1 MFFSSGRKRFSWR
14 LGALAVNFIF
24 LQVTSPVFPESFQ
37 LKIGKL
43 FAQGKTAEIDQAI
56 HQELEE
62 NPGQLYLWLELADL
76 DKSQGDYSGT
86 VAAYQSYL
94 VKKEDWKVRVS
105 LALAQEQM
113 GDFSNAGQSLGEL
126 DREHPKDPE
135 LLWGLARLRLYQS
148 QWKNIRTQASAREA
162 LKEAQKY
169 LLTLTAL
176 QPHFAMAIWQLAEV
190 SRALGDAEEA
200 LKDYTAVVKQDGS
213 YKYAHRYMA
222 LLLAQKGKYRESLAK
237 YEQAMAIEPDDLK
250 LKKEAQGVALL
261 APQEAKERKKERQK
275 QWEDW
280 IPSNAKPIEASAVTI
295 RVGIFTG
302 MGHLLFRGQSDM
314 RVMTPSTGLPG
325 SGQAPAQTPLT
336 ILKGGEDYDVY
347 YERGK
352 SSQAPK
358 DQWLIQDKKKRTLVT
373 FDQRVWIVPVD
384 PSKPLLLHA
393 VPFNKGYFFAREEDR
408 AYRGFL
414 EISPRQ
420 GNGFNVINRVTL
432 EDYTAGVLP
441 SEMLSTWPMEALKAQ
456 AIVVRTYVLSKL
468 GRHNEDGYDV
478 SDNVQDQVYRGV
490 EAEEAKSNEAVRQTA
505 GLVVKYHGKIMPV
518 VFSAECG
525 GHTQDYEEA
534 WGYKSPVVGVE
545 DYDSRY
551 NQDMEFP
558 LSPARMETWIKEDR
572 EAWCRVYTLRGY
584 QNYRWVWIIPATEI
598 EKKTPGIGRIRR
610 MIVTHRSTAGWA
622 DSLLVEGEAGNKVFK
637 ADSIRRCL
645 GGIRSNLIW
654 IEPQFDPKGWPEDFI
669 IYGGGW
675 GHGVGMCQ
683 VGCYGLAEAG
693 KDCAEILRHYFPKG
707 SVEKLAAN

>member
-1 MFFSSGRKRFSWR
+1 
-14 LGALAVNFIF
+14 
-24 LQVTSPVFPESFQ
+24 
-37 LKIGKL
+37 
-43 FAQGKTAEIDQAI
+43 
-56 HQELEE
+56 
-62 NPGQLYLWLELADL
+62 
-76 DKSQGDYSGT
+76 
-86 VAAYQSYL
+86 
-94 VKKEDWKVRVS
+94 VKKDDWKVRVS
-105 LALAQEQM
+105 LALALEQM
-113 GDFSNAGQSLGEL
+113 GDFTNAGQNLRAL
-126 DREHPKDPE
+126 NQDHPNNPE
-135 LLWGLARLRLYQS
+135 LLWGLARLCLYQS
-148 QWKNIRTQASAREA
+148 HWKNIRTQPRAKDA

-169 LLTLTAL
+169 LFSLTAL
-176 QPHFAMAIWQLAEV
+176 QPNFAMATWQLAEV
-190 SRALGDAEEA
+190 SRALGDEDAA
-200 LKDYTAVVKQDGS
+200 LKAYEKVVKQDGS

-222 LLLAQKGKYRESLAK
+222 QLLAEKGKYRESLAK

-250 LKKEAQGVALL
+250 LKKEAQRVALM
-261 APQEAKERKKERQK
+261 APREAKERKQERQK

-280 IPSNAKPIEASAVTI
+280 NPMEVKPIAVSAVTI

-302 MGHLLFRGQSDM
+302 MGHLVFRGLSDL
-314 RVMTPSTGLPG
+314 RVMTP
-325 SGQAPAQTPLT
+325 AQTPIT
-336 ILKGGEDYDVY
+336 VLKAGENYDVY
-347 YERGK
+347 YKRDK

-358 DQWLIQDKKKRTLVT
+358 DQWLIQDKRKRTLVT
-373 FDQRVWIVPVD
+373 FDQRLWIVPVD
-384 PSKPLLLHA
+384 PLKPLLVHA

-408 AYRGFL
+408 AYRGLL
-414 EISPRQ
+414 EISPHP

-441 SEMLSTWPMEALKAQ
+441 AEMTATWPMEALKAQ

-468 GRHNEDGYDV
+468 GRHNDDGYDV
-478 SDNVQDQVYRGV
+478 SDDVADQVYRGV
-490 EAEEAKSNEAVRQTA
+490 RAEEPKSSEAVRQTA
-505 GLVVKYHGKIMPV
+505 GLVVEYRGKMMPV

-558 LSPARMETWIKEDR
+558 LSPQRMETWIKEDR
-572 EAWCRVYTLRGY
+572 EAWCRVYGLHGY

-610 MIVTHRSTAGWA
+610 LIVTHRSTAGWA
-622 DSLLVEGEAGNKVFK
+622 DSLLVEGEKGNKVFK
-637 ADSIRRCL
+637 SDSIRRCL

-654 IEPQFDPKGWPEDFI
+654 IEPQFDPKGWPEEFI

-693 KDCAEILRHYFPKG
+693 KDCGEILRHYFPKG
-707 SVEKLAAN
+707 SIEKLGS

>member
-1 MFFSSGRKRFSWR
+1 MFFFDADKR
-14 LGALAVNFIF
+14 IF
-24 LQVTSPVFPESFQ
+24 LASLCLGVGFWLIASQIYAESFQ
-37 LKIGKL
+37 LQIGKL
-43 FAQGKTAEIDQAI
+43 FAQGKTVEIDQAI

-62 NPGQLYLWLELADL
+62 NPNELYLWLELADL

-94 VKKEDWKVRVS
+94 VKKEDWKVRIS
-105 LALAQEQM
+105 LALVQEQM
-113 GDFSNAGQSLGEL
+113 GDFINAGQNLREL
-126 DREHPKDPE
+126 NRERPKDTDV
-135 LLWGLARLRLYQS
+135 LWGLARLCIYQS
-148 QWKNIRTQASAREA
+148 HWKNIRTQARAKDALREG
-162 LKEAQKY
+162 QKY
-169 LLTLTAL
+169 LMALTAL
-176 QPHFAMAIWQLAEV
+176 KPYFAMATWQLAEV
-190 SRALGDAEEA
+190 SRVLGDVDEA
-200 LKDYTAVVKQDGS
+200 LKAYAAVVKEDGS

-222 LLLAQKGKYRESLAK
+222 QLLAEKGKYRESLAK
-237 YEQAMAIEPDDLK
+237 YEQAMAIEPDDFK
-250 LKKEAQGVALL
+250 LKKEAQKVALL
-261 APQEAKERKKERQK
+261 APQEAKERKDERQK

-280 IPSNAKPIEASAVTI
+280 RSPEIKPIAASPVTI

-302 MGHLLFRGQSDM
+302 MGHLVFRGQSDL
-314 RVMTPSTGLPG
+314 RVMTP
-325 SGQAPAQTPLT
+325 AQTPITL
-336 ILKGGEDYDVY
+336 LKAGEDYDVY
-347 YERGK
+347 YQRDR
-352 SSQAPK
+352 SSAAPK
-358 DQWLIQDKKKRTLVT
+358 DQWLIQDKKRRTLVT
-373 FDQRVWIVPVD
+373 FDQRLWIVPVD
-384 PSKPLLLHA
+384 PLKPLLLHA

-408 AYRGFL
+408 AYRGLL
-414 EISPRQ
+414 EISPHP

-441 SEMLSTWPMEALKAQ
+441 SEMLATWPMEALKAQ

-478 SDNVQDQVYRGV
+478 SDDVADQVYRGV
-490 EAEEAKSNEAVRQTA
+490 RAEEPKSNEAVRQTA
-505 GLVVKYHGKIMPV
+505 GLVVEYRGKMMPV

-545 DYDSRY
+545 DYDPRY

-572 EAWCRVYTLRGY
+572 EAWCRIYGLHGY

-610 MIVTHRSTAGWA
+610 LIVTHRSTAGWA
-622 DSLLVEGEAGNKVFK
+622 DSLLVEGEKGNKVFR

-654 IEPQFDPKGWPEDFI
+654 IEPQFDPKGWPEEFI

-693 KDCAEILRHYFPKG
+693 KDCGEILSHYFPKG
-707 SVEKLAAN
+707 SVEKLGQ